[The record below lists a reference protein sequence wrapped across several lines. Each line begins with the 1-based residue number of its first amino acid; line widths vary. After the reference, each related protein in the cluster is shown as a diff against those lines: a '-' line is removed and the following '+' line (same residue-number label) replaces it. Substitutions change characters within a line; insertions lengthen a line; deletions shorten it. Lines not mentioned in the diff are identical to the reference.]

1 MPQTYALPKN
11 FHTLNQDQQDALVND
26 IATLAA
32 TRLGAERVDA
42 MGKVNIT
49 VVDSDE
55 QDDMLAQTLLSQE
68 RDLYAHRVNLERYE
82 TILANG
88 VAGESRA
95 IMASLMLQ
103 TLDRIDDV
111 TRIIEALTPQLPSQA
126 RLDAA
131 IARIKAREEAAR
143 PGPATP

>member
-131 IARIKAREEAAR
+131 IARIK
-143 PGPATP
+143 